1 MIRAMVADGIYY
13 ENDPDILRSQIQ
25 EALRRSA
32 AVRGSARVVVAP
44 FGAYSLSL
52 PYIAQALK
60 STGADTP
67 ECVVVLAPPTSA
79 MPAAVML
86 PESETFATPFGELSV
101 SQAAMET
108 LLAEYD
114 TIFAVD
120 EIAHLQEHS
129 IEIMLPAV
137 HYLFGEVPILPLLV
151 GEISTDQTI
160 LAREGITRVLAGKRF
175 LVIAAANL
183 SGFVPPHEADA
194 RARKLVRLMM
204 TSPGDEIVRSVETY
218 EDPPRSLNTLVLAH
232 LLAGADT
239 RPDVISRG
247 TFETEYEGDVG
258 TVVFASIAYHRL

>member
-13 ENDPDILRSQIQ
+13 DDDPDTLRTQLQ
-25 EALRRSA
+25 EAFRRSA

-44 FGAYSLSL
+44 YGAYSLTL

-60 STGADTP
+60 SAGEDTP
-67 ECVVVLAPPTSA
+67 ECVVVLAPPNSA
-79 MPAAVML
+79 MPAAIML
-86 PESETFATPFGELSV
+86 PESETFATPFGELPV
-101 SQAAMET
+101 SQVAMAA
-108 LLAEYD
+108 LLTRYD
-114 TIFAVD
+114 TLFAID
-120 EIAHLQEHS
+120 EIAHLQDHS
-129 IEIMLPAV
+129 VEIMLPAIQ
-137 HYLFGEVPILPLLV
+137 YLFGDVPILPLLV
-151 GEISTDQTI
+151 GEISADQTSV
-160 LAREGITRVLAGKRF
+160 AREAITRVLEGKRS
-175 LVIAAANL
+175 LIVAAANL

-218 EDPPRSLNTLVLAH
+218 EDPPRSLSTIVLAH

>member
-13 ENDPDILRSQIQ
+13 DDDPDTLRSQLQ
-25 EALRRSA
+25 EAFRRSA
-32 AVRGSARVVVAP
+32 ALRGSARVVVAP
-44 FGAYSLSL
+44 YGAYSLTL

-60 STGADTP
+60 SAGEYTP
-67 ECVVVLAPPTSA
+67 EQIVVLAPPSSS
-79 MPAAVML
+79 MPAAIML
-86 PESETFATPFGELSV
+86 PESETFATPFGELHV
-101 SQAAMET
+101 SEKAAET
-108 LLAEYD
+108 LLTRYD
-114 TIFAVD
+114 ALFAID
-120 EIAHLQEHS
+120 EIAHLQDHS
-129 IEIMLPAV
+129 VEIMLPAV

-151 GEISTDQTI
+151 GEITTDQTSI
-160 LAREGITRVLAGKRF
+160 AREAIAGILDGTRS

-204 TSPGDEIVRSVETY
+204 TSPGDQIIRSVETY

-232 LLAGADT
+232 LLAGVDT

-247 TFETEYEGDVG
+247 SFETEYEGDGG